1 MFKKQVFKALQERI
15 AYAKCMYEL
24 GCIVSYDTALSKV
37 NETLK
42 WYGILTGKKYTL
54 NGQWQVVESK

>member
-1 MFKKQVFKALQERI
+1 MFKKQVFKAVQEHVDT
-15 AYAKCMYEL
+15 AKRMYEL
-24 GCIVSYDTALSKV
+24 GCVVSYDIALGKV
-37 NETLK
+37 HDALK